1 VRRAVAVRPAPSPWG
16 AALAPLLLQGWCGP
30 RVGRQCCRAGIL
42 RYVVTRQCD
51 PLAEEQEDKMSEQW
65 KVICKVKDIPLQGAR
80 MVQRG
85 FAWQELP
92 GVVLLRTD
100 GDNFIALLDRSAG
113 AGCIK
118 RFRVKVADGQVSL
131 DMKELSEPASKA
143 EAALAGAFGVATQFV
158 SA

>member
-1 VRRAVAVRPAPSPWG
+1 
-16 AALAPLLLQGWCGP
+16 
-30 RVGRQCCRAGIL
+30 
-42 RYVVTRQCD
+42 
-51 PLAEEQEDKMSEQW
+51 MSEKW

-92 GVVLLRTD
+92 GVVLFCTD

-113 AGCIK
+113 EGCVK
-118 RFRVKVADGQVSL
+118 RFNVKVADGQVSL

-158 SA
+158 TA